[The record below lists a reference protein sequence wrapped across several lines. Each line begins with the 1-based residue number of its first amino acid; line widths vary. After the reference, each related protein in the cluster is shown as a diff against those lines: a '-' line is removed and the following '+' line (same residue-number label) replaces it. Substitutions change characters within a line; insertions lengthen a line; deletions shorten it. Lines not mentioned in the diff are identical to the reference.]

1 MAAPMDN
8 PNHGSRRR
16 LIQGS
21 LLGVGVLLALLLFG
35 MVNYLSMRH
44 YKRMDWTASK
54 IYTLSEKSLQVASQ
68 VDKDVEVVMIRG
80 IGGEDEV
87 ILAAE
92 ELLSHYAAANP
103 TFIKKRV
110 VDLVRDRLEAQQLV
124 QEYEISEDIAIILAT
139 ADERR
144 FIGRSDLAQYDYSG
158 VQFGQQP
165 TLQAF
170 TGEEAITRALLE
182 LVEDHQPKVVFT
194 RGHGEAP
201 LDVGGMRSL
210 SAARNYFDKENF
222 AVETWKSLGAT
233 SVPDGTDL
241 IVVAGPTV
249 GFLPQELALFSQYL
263 QGGGRLLLLLDPALS
278 ETGLPID
285 LGLKTWLA
293 DYGVAIADDVIIDPG
308 SEAAFVGPEIVATAS
323 YGLHPIV
330 DPLAEGEAPVIFS
343 LARSVRGLNDA
354 AGTSFDGEVTEL
366 VRSSDQAWGETDFEN
381 LDAYALDEADVPGPV
396 SLGVAVSL
404 PLRSSAVGAAPT
416 QLEDGAA
423 SVASGPDAEDATTPS
438 AAPSS
443 PGQATEGAQAEG
455 RLVVLGDLDFATDVS
470 VGNVGNSTLLLNT
483 FNWLVQREYLISIER
498 EPPDQTR
505 LSMSGGELMQIILLV
520 LVLQPGLAILV
531 GIIVYRMRRR

>member
-1 MAAPMDN
+1 MAAPKNSPTHD
-8 PNHGSRRR
+8 PTQGQRRR
-16 LIQGS
+16 LVHGS

-68 VDKDVEVVMIRG
+68 VDQEVEVVMIRG

-87 ILAAE
+87 MMAAE
-92 ELLSHYAAANP
+92 ELLSHYVAANP
-103 TFIKKRV
+103 TFLKKRV

-139 ADERR
+139 AEERR

-165 TLQAF
+165 VMQAF

-182 LVEDHQPKVVFT
+182 LVEEHQPKVVFT

-233 SVPDGTDL
+233 AVPEGTDL
-241 IVVAGPTV
+241 VVVAGPTV
-249 GFLPQELALFSQYL
+249 GFLPEELALFSQYL
-263 QGGGRLLLLLDPALS
+263 DGGGRLLVLLDPALS
-278 ETGLPID
+278 ETGLPVD
-285 LGLKTWLA
+285 LGLKPWLA
-293 DYGVAIADDVIIDPG
+293 GYGVEIADDVIIDPG

-330 DPLAEGEAPVIFS
+330 DPLAEGDAPVIFS
-343 LARSVRGLNDA
+343 LARSVRRLADA
-354 AGTSFDGEVTEL
+354 EGVAAQGEITEL

-381 LDAYALDEADVPGPV
+381 LDAYAFDGADVPGPV

-404 PLRSSAVGAAPT
+404 PLATSSSGDGRPM
-416 QLEDGAA
+416 EDGDEEDDE
-423 SVASGPDAEDATTPS
+423 GDAVVTPS
-438 AAPSS
+438 VGGDAVA
-443 PGQATEGAQAEG
+443 EGAQREG

-470 VGNVGNSTLLLNT
+470 VGSVGNSTLLLNT

-498 EPPDQTR
+498 DPPDQTR

-520 LVLQPGLAILV
+520 LVLQPGLAILT